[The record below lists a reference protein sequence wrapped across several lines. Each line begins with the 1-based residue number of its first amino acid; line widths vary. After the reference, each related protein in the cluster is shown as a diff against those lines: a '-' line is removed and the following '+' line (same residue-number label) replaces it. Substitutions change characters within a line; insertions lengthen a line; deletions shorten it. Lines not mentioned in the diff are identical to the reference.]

1 MAFEKGDIIWV
12 DLEKRHPSML
22 KHPAVIWDERVA
34 DESDFYGV
42 MLTHSDPSKRF
53 DNILMSE
60 EHFEEGHEVVFSK
73 THFVNQIFI
82 KFQRWGPFYR
92 RGRLTKSGID
102 FIENNLTHTD
112 PINFDK
118 YI

>member
-12 DLEKRHPSML
+12 DLQERHPSKL
-22 KHPAVIWDERVA
+22 RHPAVIWSAAVD

-42 MLTHSDPSKRF
+42 MLTHSEPSNQN
-53 DNILMSE
+53 DNILLTE

-92 RGRLTKSGID
+92 GGRLTKSGIE
-102 FIENNLTHTD
+102 FIEHNLTNTE
-112 PINFDK
+112 PLSFDE